1 MTRKWKHLAALT
13 GGILLSA
20 SVVAA
25 EPSPAMLANACGG
38 CHGTNGASAG
48 PSMPTI
54 GGQSA
59 IAIAEAMKGFKSGDR
74 PATVM
79 GRIAKGYS
87 DAEIDAMS
95 KYLASQKWVGVG
107 QRADA
112 AMVVKGKDLHDKNCK
127 RCHLETGKEFDENA
141 TVLAGQWLEYLQI
154 QMDDYAS
161 GARKMS
167 EKKAERMKKLSRQEL
182 EALAQFYASQK

>member
-1 MTRKWKHLAALT
+1 MTNKWKHLAALT
-13 GGILLSA
+13 GGLVLSA
-20 SVVAA
+20 SVIAA

-95 KYLASQKWVGVG
+95 KYLATQKWVGVG
-107 QRADA
+107 QQADA
-112 AMVVKGKDLHDKNCK
+112 AAIAKGKDLHDKNCK
-127 RCHLETGKEFDENA
+127 RCHLENGKEFDENA
-141 TVLAGQWLEYLQI
+141 TVLAGALQQL
-154 QMDDYAS
+154 QMAFVQLKDGPAP
-161 GARKMS
+161 
-167 EKKAERMKKLSRQEL
+167 QP
-182 EALAQFYASQK
+182 